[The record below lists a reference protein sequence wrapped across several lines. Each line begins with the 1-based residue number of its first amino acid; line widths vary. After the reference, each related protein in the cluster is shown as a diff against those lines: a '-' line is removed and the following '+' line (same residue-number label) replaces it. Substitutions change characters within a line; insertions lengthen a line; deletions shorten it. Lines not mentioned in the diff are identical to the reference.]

1 MKARAKEKRA
11 VEKTFVIAKAYEVA
25 PFTGIRQFKFSF
37 KIEEEGWYQFV
48 PIQGNCRTRAAV
60 RIKNNVRHYFFRRQ
74 ETLAFNLN
82 AVNCFAT
89 SMYQPHGSITE
100 RFFIATSAIKKIGI
114 VKLNKGEYVS
124 GTALADINI
133 ISGTAFFQL
142 LLQKI
147 KDVGDVG

>member
-48 PIQGNCRTRAAV
+48 PIQGNCRTRVAV
-60 RIKNNVRHYFFRRQ
+60 RIKVRHYFFRRQ
-74 ETLAFNLN
+74 ETLAFDLN
-82 AVNCFAT
+82 AVPCFAI
-89 SMYQPHGSITE
+89 SMYHPHGSITE
-100 RFFIATSAIKKIGI
+100 RFFTATSAIKKIGI

-133 ISGTAFFQL
+133 ISGMAFFQL

-147 KDVGDVG
+147 VYKDVGGVG